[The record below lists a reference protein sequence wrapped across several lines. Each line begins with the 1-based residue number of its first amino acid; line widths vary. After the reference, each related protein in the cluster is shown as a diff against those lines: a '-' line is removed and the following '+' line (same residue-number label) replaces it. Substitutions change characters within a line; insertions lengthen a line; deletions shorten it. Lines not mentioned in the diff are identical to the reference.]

1 MLIFQNTIC
10 NQDYNNNNNPL
21 SIKYIKKKERQKISQ
36 VTKSHKR
43 GEIYFR
49 TDLSGL
55 KSKIQIKKY
64 IYAQ

>member
-49 TDLSGL
+49 MDLFGL
-55 KSKIQIKKY
+55 KPKIQIKKY